1 MPKFPVLIAGAG
13 PAGMLLAMQLARNG
27 VRSMLIER
35 NSTTT
40 KWPKMDVTNCRS
52 MELYR
57 RLRIADGF
65 REQGVNQ
72 DYSLNVLFST
82 GLSDGGEL
90 VSRWDLASPNE
101 WRDRINSQN
110 DGSMPREPYQRCSQ
124 SIFEAWLKEQIESEP
139 LVSMH
144 FGLRFESF
152 QETQGGIESIAIAAE
167 DGKKHT
173 ILSDYLVGCDGAG
186 SKVRRCLGIEMIG
199 GPTPA
204 AMFLVHFKSRD
215 LSKLHKQGQFWHIFF
230 TTGAVII
237 SQDEVDTWTVHLPIS
252 LDTDWKSLDPEKV
265 IAQVLGGSGDPYPIK
280 VDEVLVSSSWR
291 PSIAVADC
299 FASESLRVF
308 LAGDSAHQNIPTG
321 GYGMNTAVGDSFDL
335 GWKLAAVINGGGGS
349 HLLRSY
355 EMERKPIAI
364 QNIERSGVHLKVHQ
378 DYVGWVA
385 EAGPGVILSQSTE
398 AKELKEKI
406 HRHVQEHPNENQDH
420 GIEMGYRYNNSPIIV
435 RSKDASKEPEWNHRN
450 YFPSTWPG
458 ARAPH
463 VFLSDGNTS
472 IFDLFGQG
480 FTLVDFTQDGKWAA
494 QFAESAKR
502 LGIQLKPV
510 HLPQETTAR
519 KIWGRD
525 AVLIRPD
532 DFVAWRATEEGYEED
547 IESILNVAAGYK
559 AADVGATM
567 HIPKDIKTEG
577 FTSTVGNVKQ
587 DGIKLT
593 AAFQK

>member
-1 MPKFPVLIAGAG
+1 
-13 PAGMLLAMQLARNG
+13 
-27 VRSMLIER
+27 
-35 NSTTT
+35 
-40 KWPKMDVTNCRS
+40 
-52 MELYR
+52 
-57 RLRIADGF
+57 
-65 REQGVNQ
+65 
-72 DYSLNVLFST
+72 
-82 GLSDGGEL
+82 
-90 VSRWDLASPNE
+90 
-101 WRDRINSQN
+101 
-110 DGSMPREPYQRCSQ
+110 
-124 SIFEAWLKEQIESEP
+124 
-139 LVSMH
+139 
-144 FGLRFESF
+144 
-152 QETQGGIESIAIAAE
+152 
-167 DGKKHT
+167 
-173 ILSDYLVGCDGAG
+173 
-186 SKVRRCLGIEMIG
+186 
-199 GPTPA
+199 
-204 AMFLVHFKSRD
+204 MFLVHFKSRD

-237 SQDEVDTWTVHLPIS
+237 SQDEVDTWTVHLPIP

-280 VDEVLVSSSWR
+280 VDEILVSSSWR
-291 PSIAVADC
+291 PSIAVADR

-335 GWKLAAVINGGGGS
+335 GWKLAAVINGGGGN

-364 QNIERSGVHLKVHQ
+364 QNIERSGVHFKIHQ

-385 EAGPGVILSQSTE
+385 EAGPDVILSQSTE
-398 AKELKEKI
+398 AKELKDKI
-406 HRHVQEHPNENQDH
+406 HRHVQDHPNENQDH
-420 GIEMGYRYNNSPIIV
+420 GIEMGYRYNNSPIIL
-435 RSKDASKEPEWNHRN
+435 RSEDASKEPEWRPRD
-450 YFPSTWPG
+450 YIPSTWPG

-463 VFLSDGNTS
+463 VFLHDRKTS

-480 FTLVDFTQDGKWAA
+480 FSLVDFTQDGTWAA
-494 QFAESAKR
+494 RFTETAKR

-519 KIWGRD
+519 KVWGRD

-532 DFVAWRATEEGYEED
+532 DFVAWRATEEGYKED
-547 IESILNVAAGYK
+547 IESILRVAAGYK

-593 AAFQK
+593 AEFQK